1 MDAFW
6 AFDLLATEL
15 IERRNWSIA
24 IVGGMKD
31 PRQPTITVGMIAP
44 WLRPVLL
51 DVDLELLEGEDGA
64 ETVTQLV
71 GRIEDEQRF
80 KG

>member
-1 MDAFW
+1 VIDAFW

-15 IERRNWSIA
+15 LERRNWAVS

-44 WLRPVLL
+44 WLKSVLL
-51 DVDLELLEGEDGA
+51 DVDLVLLEGEDCAAAVGA
-64 ETVTQLV
+64 LID
-71 GRIEDEQRF
+71 RIEDEQGGF
-80 KG
+80 